1 MFGIVM
7 IVLGSTN
14 GLFGL
19 GSAVLV
25 VAVVVSSEMQE
36 LVTANQ
42 VVIAVV
48 FDAVGVI
55 AAVIGLFL
63 FAVFLIQAKINL
75 RYY

>member
-1 MFGIVM
+1 M